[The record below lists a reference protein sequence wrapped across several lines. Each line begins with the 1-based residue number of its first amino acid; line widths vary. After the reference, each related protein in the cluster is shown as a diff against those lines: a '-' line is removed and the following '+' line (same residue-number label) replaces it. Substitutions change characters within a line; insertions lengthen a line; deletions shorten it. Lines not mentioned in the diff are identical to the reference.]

1 MLVQILPCFL
11 LFYIITNPLLQ
22 ELGLASFLMTQD
34 NA

>member
-1 MLVQILPCFL
+1 MLLSFSLIYNF
-11 LFYIITNPLLQ
+11 TNPLLQ